1 MDATLRRPEPRLW
14 LPVVLFGCTLVTV
27 FGTFLLT
34 QTNAWTDSG
43 AIRISTRALLSS
55 LQFTVAALSILG
67 AHELGHYV
75 LARRH
80 RVSASLPY
88 FIPLPL
94 LGFGTLG
101 AVIRVRDRI
110 PTRNALVDIG
120 AAGPLAGFLVCLPF
134 LAWGYAHSRFVP
146 LPPTGSTMLGPLSLW
161 SVLQHGFPRL
171 DAQIYGDN
179 LLLRLFELAFLGPR
193 PPGVD
198 VDAHPFVLAGW
209 LGTLVT
215 MLNLFPI
222 GQLDAG
228 HLTYAMFGKRARI
241 IGGCALAFLAALTV
255 LVSFTW
261 LAWLLVVAL
270 VVGLRHPPVTV
281 PDEPLGAARG
291 WLCVATLAVAVLCFL
306 PAPFVALL

>member
-1 MDATLRRPEPRLW
+1 MIA
-14 LPVVLFGCTLVTV
+14 
-27 FGTFLLT
+27 
-34 QTNAWTDSG
+34 A
-43 AIRISTRALLSS
+43 
-55 LQFTVAALSILG
+55 LQFTVAAISILG

-80 RVSASLPY
+80 RVRASLPY

-120 AAGPLAGFLVCLPF
+120 AAGPLAGFVMCLPF
-134 LAWGYAHSRFVP
+134 LAWGYAHSRFST
-146 LPPTGSTMLGPLSLW
+146 LPPTGSTFFGPMSLW
-161 SVLQHGFPRL
+161 SVVQHGFPRL
-171 DAQIYGDN
+171 DVQIYGDN
-179 LLLRLFELAFLGPR
+179 LLLRGFERVFLGPR
-193 PPGVD
+193 PPGTD
-198 VDAHPFVLAGW
+198 VIAHPFVIAGW

-228 HLTYAMFGKRARI
+228 HLTYAVFGNRART
-241 IGGCALAFLAALTV
+241 IGRCALVALAVLTV
-255 LVSFTW
+255 AVSFTW
-261 LAWLLVVAL
+261 VVWLLVVAL
-270 VVGLRHPPVTV
+270 VVGVRHPPVTV
-281 PDEPLGAARG
+281 PEEPLGAARG
-291 WLCVATLAVAVLCFL
+291 WLCVASLVVAVLCFL

>member
-1 MDATLRRPEPRLW
+1 M
-14 LPVVLFGCTLVTV
+14 TV
-27 FGTFLLT
+27 FGTYLLV
-34 QTNAWTDSG
+34 QAGAWTESG
-43 AIRISTRALLSS
+43 AIRISRTALLSS
-55 LQFTVAALSILG
+55 LQFTVAVVSILG

-75 LARRH
+75 LARWH

-120 AAGPLAGFLVCLPF
+120 AAGPLAGFVICLPF

-146 LPPTGSTMLGPLSLW
+146 LPPTGGPVLGPMSLW
-161 SVLQHGFPRL
+161 NVLQHGLPSL
-171 DAQIYGDN
+171 DVPIYGDN
-179 LLLRLFELAFLGPR
+179 LLLRLFERVFLGPR
-193 PPGVD
+193 PQGMEGIE
-198 VDAHPFVLAGW
+198 AHPFILAGW

-215 MLNLFPI
+215 MLNLFPV

-228 HLTYAMFGKRARI
+228 HLTYALFGKRARA
-241 IGGCALAFLAALTV
+241 IGWIALLLLAGLAV

-261 LAWLLVVAL
+261 VAWLLVVLL
-270 VVGLRHPPVTV
+270 VVGVKHPPVTL
-281 PDEPLGAARG
+281 PEEPLGASRG
-291 WLCVATLAVAVLCFL
+291 WLCVATLVVAVLCFL

>member
-1 MDATLRRPEPRLW
+1 MVTQPES
-14 LPVVLFGCTLVTV
+14 
-27 FGTFLLT
+27 
-34 QTNAWTDSG
+34 WTDGG
-43 AIRISTRALLSS
+43 AFRWSKAVVVGS
-55 LQFTVAALSILG
+55 LQFTVAAISILG

-80 RVSASLPY
+80 RVRASLPY

-120 AAGPLAGFLVCLPF
+120 AAGPLAGFVMCLPF
-134 LAWGYAHSRFVP
+134 LAWGYAHSHFAP
-146 LPPTGSTMLGPLSLW
+146 LPPTGSTLLGPMSLW
-161 SVLQHGFPRL
+161 SVVQHGIPRL
-171 DAQIYGDN
+171 DPIIYGDN
-179 LLLRLFELAFLGPR
+179 LLLRLVERVFLGPR
-193 PPGVD
+193 PPGTD
-198 VDAHPFVLAGW
+198 VIAHPFVIAGW

-228 HLTYAMFGKRARI
+228 HLTYAVFGNRART
-241 IGGCALAFLAALTV
+241 IGRCALMALAVLTV
-255 LVSFTW
+255 AASFTW
-261 LAWLLVVAL
+261 VVWLLVVAL
-270 VVGLRHPPVTV
+270 VVGVRHPPVTV
-281 PDEPLGAARG
+281 PEEPLGAARG
-291 WLCVATLAVAVLCFL
+291 WLCVASLVVAVLCFL

>member
-1 MDATLRRPEPRLW
+1 M
-14 LPVVLFGCTLVTV
+14 TV

-34 QTNAWTDSG
+34 QAGAWTESG
-43 AIRISTRALLSS
+43 AIRISKDALVSS
-55 LQFTVAALSILG
+55 LQFTVAVVSILG

-110 PTRNALVDIG
+110 PSRNALVDIG
-120 AAGPLAGFLVCLPF
+120 AAGPLAGFLMCLPF
-134 LAWGYAHSRFVP
+134 LAWGYAHSRFSP
-146 LPPTGSTMLGPLSLW
+146 LPPTGATILGPMSLW
-161 SVLQHGFPRL
+161 NVLHQGLPRL
-171 DAQIYGDN
+171 DPPIYGDN
-179 LLLRLFELAFLGPR
+179 LLLRLFEWAFLGPR
-193 PPGVD
+193 PPGMD

-209 LGTLVT
+209 LGSLVT
-215 MLNLFPI
+215 MLNLFPV

-228 HLTYAMFGKRARI
+228 HLTYALFGNRARV
-241 IGGCALAFLAALTV
+241 IGAVALLSLGALAA

-261 LAWLLVVAL
+261 VAWLLVVLL
-270 VVGLRHPPVTV
+270 VVGVKHPPVTR
-281 PDEPLGAARG
+281 PEEPLGAARG
-291 WLCVATLAVAVLCFL
+291 WLCVATLVVAVLCFL

>member
-1 MDATLRRPEPRLW
+1 
-14 LPVVLFGCTLVTV
+14 VTV

-34 QTNAWTDSG
+34 QTGSWTDSG
-43 AIRISTRALLSS
+43 AIRISTRALMSS
-55 LQFTVAALSILG
+55 LQFTVAALSILA
-67 AHELGHYV
+67 AHEFGHYL

-80 RVSASLPY
+80 GVSASLPY

-110 PTRNALVDIG
+110 PSRNALVDIG

-134 LAWGYAHSRFVP
+134 LAWGYTHSRFVP
-146 LPPTGSTMLGPLSLW
+146 LPPTGSLVLGPMSLW
-161 SVLQHGFPRL
+161 SVFQHGLPRL
-171 DAQIYGDN
+171 DVQIYGDN

-193 PPGVD
+193 PPGMD

-209 LGTLVT
+209 LGSLIT

-228 HLTYAMFGKRARI
+228 HLTYALFGRRARA
-241 IGGCALAFLAALTV
+241 IGRCALALLAVLTA

-261 LAWLLVVAL
+261 LAWLLVVSL
-270 VVGLRHPPVTV
+270 VVGVGHPPVTA
-281 PDEPLGAARG
+281 PEEPLGVARG
-291 WLCVATLAVAVLCFL
+291 WLCVAALAVAVLCFL

>member
-1 MDATLRRPEPRLW
+1 M
-14 LPVVLFGCTLVTV
+14 V
-27 FGTFLLT
+27 T
-34 QTNAWTDSG
+34 QTESWTEGG
-43 AIRISTRALLSS
+43 AFRWNRAVVVGA
-55 LQFTVAALSILG
+55 LQFTVAAISILG

-80 RVSASLPY
+80 RVRASLPY

-120 AAGPLAGFLVCLPF
+120 AAGPLAGFVMCLPF
-134 LAWGYAHSRFVP
+134 LAWGYAHSRFAP
-146 LPPTGSTMLGPLSLW
+146 LPPTGATVLGPMSLW
-161 SVLQHGFPRL
+161 NVVQHGIPRL
-171 DAQIYGDN
+171 DPIIYGDN
-179 LLLRLFELAFLGPR
+179 LLLRLVERVFLGPR
-193 PPGVD
+193 PPGTD
-198 VDAHPFVLAGW
+198 VIAHPFVIAGW

-228 HLTYAMFGKRARI
+228 HLTYAAFGNRART
-241 IGGCALAFLAALTV
+241 IGRCALLALGVLTV
-255 LVSFTW
+255 AVSFTW
-261 LAWLLVVAL
+261 AVWLLVVAL
-270 VVGLRHPPVTV
+270 VVGVRHPPVTV
-281 PDEPLGAARG
+281 PEEPLGAARG
-291 WLCVATLAVAVLCFL
+291 WLCVASLVVAVLCFL

>member
-1 MDATLRRPEPRLW
+1 MVTQPESW
-14 LPVVLFGCTLVTV
+14 TEG
-27 FGTFLLT
+27 GTFRWSK
-34 QTNAWTDSG
+34 AVVVG
-43 AIRISTRALLSS
+43 S
-55 LQFTVAALSILG
+55 LQFTVAAISILG

-80 RVSASLPY
+80 RVRASLPY

-120 AAGPLAGFLVCLPF
+120 AAGPLAGFVMCLPF
-134 LAWGYAHSRFVP
+134 LAWGYAHSRFAP
-146 LPPTGSTMLGPLSLW
+146 LPPTGSTLLGPMSLW
-161 SVLQHGFPRL
+161 SVVQHGIPRL
-171 DAQIYGDN
+171 DPIIYGDN
-179 LLLRLFELAFLGPR
+179 LLLRGVERVFLGPR
-193 PPGVD
+193 PPGTD
-198 VDAHPFVLAGW
+198 VIAHPFVIAGW

-228 HLTYAMFGKRARI
+228 HLTYAVFGNRART
-241 IGGCALAFLAALTV
+241 IGRCALVALAVLTV
-255 LVSFTW
+255 AVSFTW
-261 LAWLLVVAL
+261 VVWLLVVAL
-270 VVGLRHPPVTV
+270 VVGVRHPPVTV
-281 PDEPLGAARG
+281 PEEPLGAARG
-291 WLCVATLAVAVLCFL
+291 WLCVASLVVAVLCFL

>member
-1 MDATLRRPEPRLW
+1 
-14 LPVVLFGCTLVTV
+14 VV
-27 FGTFLLT
+27 
-34 QTNAWTDSG
+34 
-43 AIRISTRALLSS
+43 SS
-55 LQFTVAALSILG
+55 IQFTVAVVAILG
-67 AHELGHYV
+67 THELGHYV

-120 AAGPLAGFLVCLPF
+120 AAGPLAGFLMCLPF
-134 LAWGYAHSRFVP
+134 LAWGYAHSRFMP
-146 LPPTGSTMLGPLSLW
+146 LPPTGATVLGPMSLW
-161 SVLQHGFPRL
+161 SVLHHGIPRL
-171 DAQIYGDN
+171 DPPIYGDN
-179 LLLRLFELAFLGPR
+179 LLLRLFELAFLGAR
-193 PPGVD
+193 PPGMD

-215 MLNLFPI
+215 MLNLFPV

-228 HLTYAMFGKRARI
+228 HLTYALFGKRARA
-241 IGGCALAFLAALTV
+241 IGAGALLLLGALAL

-261 LAWLLVVAL
+261 VAWLLVVLL
-270 VVGLRHPPVTV
+270 VVGVRHPPVTF
-281 PDEPLGAARG
+281 PEEPLGAARG
-291 WLCVATLAVAVLCFL
+291 WLCVATLVVAVLCFL

>member
-1 MDATLRRPEPRLW
+1 M
-14 LPVVLFGCTLVTV
+14 TV
-27 FGTFLLT
+27 FVTFLLT
-34 QTNAWTDSG
+34 QAGAWTESG
-43 AIRISTRALLSS
+43 AILISRAAVVSS
-55 LQFTVAALSILG
+55 LQFTVAVLTILG

-120 AAGPLAGFLVCLPF
+120 AAGPLAGFVMCLPF
-134 LAWGYAHSRFVP
+134 LAWGYAHSHFSP
-146 LPPTGSTMLGPLSLW
+146 LPPTGATVLGPMSLW
-161 SVLQHGFPRL
+161 SVIHQGLPRL
-171 DAQIYGDN
+171 DPPIYGDN
-179 LLLRLFELAFLGPR
+179 LLLRLFERVFMGPR
-193 PPGVD
+193 PAGMD

-209 LGTLVT
+209 LGSLVT
-215 MLNLFPI
+215 MLNLFPV

-228 HLTYAMFGKRARI
+228 HLTYALFGNRARA
-241 IGGCALAFLAALTV
+241 IGAAALLLLGALAMV
-255 LVSFTW
+255 VSFTW
-261 LAWLLVVAL
+261 VAWLLVVLL
-270 VVGLRHPPVTV
+270 VVGVKHPPVTV
-281 PDEPLGAARG
+281 PEEPLGVARG
-291 WLCVATLAVAVLCFL
+291 WLCVATLVVAVLCFL

>member
-1 MDATLRRPEPRLW
+1 MADRRLPAT
-14 LPVVLFGCTLVTV
+14 LFGCTLVTV

-34 QTNAWTDSG
+34 QAGAWTESG
-43 AIRISTRALLSS
+43 AIRVSRDALVSS
-55 LQFTVAALSILG
+55 LQFTVAVVSILG

-110 PTRNALVDIG
+110 PSRNALVDIG

-134 LAWGYAHSRFVP
+134 LAWGYAHSRFSP
-146 LPPTGSTMLGPLSLW
+146 LPPTGATVLGPMSLW
-161 SVLQHGFPRL
+161 SVLHQGLPRL
-171 DAQIYGDN
+171 DPPIYGDN
-179 LLLRLFELAFLGPR
+179 LLLRLFEWAFLGPR
-193 PPGVD
+193 PPGMD

-209 LGTLVT
+209 LGSLVT
-215 MLNLFPI
+215 MLNLFPV

-228 HLTYAMFGKRARI
+228 HLTYALFGNRARA
-241 IGGCALAFLAALTV
+241 IGAVALLSLGALAV

-261 LAWLLVVAL
+261 VAWLLVVLL
-270 VVGLRHPPVTV
+270 VVGVKHPPVTR
-281 PDEPLGAARG
+281 PEEPLGAARG
-291 WLCVATLAVAVLCFL
+291 WLCVATLVVAVLCFL

>member
-1 MDATLRRPEPRLW
+1 MADRW
-14 LPVVLFGCTLVTV
+14 LPATLFGCTLVTV

-34 QTNAWTDSG
+34 QAGAWTESG
-43 AIRISTRALLSS
+43 AIRISKDALVSS
-55 LQFTVAALSILG
+55 LQFTVAVVSILG

-110 PTRNALVDIG
+110 PSRNALVDIG
-120 AAGPLAGFLVCLPF
+120 AAGPLAGVLVCLPF
-134 LAWGYAHSRFVP
+134 LAWGYAHSRFSP
-146 LPPTGSTMLGPLSLW
+146 LPPTGATILGPMSLW
-161 SVLQHGFPRL
+161 NVLHQGLPRL
-171 DAQIYGDN
+171 DPPIYGDN
-179 LLLRLFELAFLGPR
+179 LLLRLFEWAFLGPR
-193 PPGVD
+193 PPGMD

-209 LGTLVT
+209 LGSLVT
-215 MLNLFPI
+215 MLNLFPV

-228 HLTYAMFGKRARI
+228 HLTYALFGNRARV
-241 IGGCALAFLAALTV
+241 IGAVALLSLGALAA

-261 LAWLLVVAL
+261 VAWLLVVLL
-270 VVGLRHPPVTV
+270 VVGVKHPPVTR
-281 PDEPLGAARG
+281 PEEPLGAARG
-291 WLCVATLAVAVLCFL
+291 WLCVATLVVAVLCFL

>member
-1 MDATLRRPEPRLW
+1 M
-14 LPVVLFGCTLVTV
+14 TV

-34 QTNAWTDSG
+34 QAGAWTESG
-43 AIRISTRALLSS
+43 AIRVSRDALVSS
-55 LQFTVAALSILG
+55 LQFTVAVVSILG

-110 PTRNALVDIG
+110 PSRNALVDIG
-120 AAGPLAGFLVCLPF
+120 AAGPLAGFLMCLPF
-134 LAWGYAHSRFVP
+134 LAWGYAHSRFSP
-146 LPPTGSTMLGPLSLW
+146 LPPTGATILGPMSLW
-161 SVLQHGFPRL
+161 NVLHQGLPRL
-171 DAQIYGDN
+171 DPPIYGDN
-179 LLLRLFELAFLGPR
+179 LLLRLFEWAFLGPR
-193 PPGVD
+193 PPGMD

-209 LGTLVT
+209 LGSLVT
-215 MLNLFPI
+215 MLNLFPV

-228 HLTYAMFGKRARI
+228 HLTYALFGNRARV
-241 IGGCALAFLAALTV
+241 IGAVALLSLGALAA

-261 LAWLLVVAL
+261 VAWLLVVLL
-270 VVGLRHPPVTV
+270 VVGVKHPPVTR
-281 PDEPLGAARG
+281 PEEPLGAARG
-291 WLCVATLAVAVLCFL
+291 WLCVATLVVAVLCFL

>member
-1 MDATLRRPEPRLW
+1 
-14 LPVVLFGCTLVTV
+14 VTV
-27 FGTFLLT
+27 FVTFLLT
-34 QTNAWTDSG
+34 QTDAWTETG
-43 AIRISTRALLSS
+43 AIRISKAALVGS
-55 LQFTVAALSILG
+55 LQFTVAVVSILG

-120 AAGPLAGFLVCLPF
+120 ASGPLAGFLVCLPF
-134 LAWGYAHSRFVP
+134 LAWGYAHSRFAP
-146 LPPTGSTMLGPLSLW
+146 LPPTGPSVLGPVSLW
-161 SVLQHGFPRL
+161 SVLHHGLPRL
-171 DAQIYGDN
+171 DPIIYGDN
-179 LLLRLFELAFLGPR
+179 LLLRLVERVFLGPR
-193 PPGVD
+193 PPGTD
-198 VDAHPFVLAGW
+198 VIAHPFVIAGW
-209 LGTLVT
+209 LGTLIT

-228 HLTYAMFGKRARI
+228 HLTYALYGKRARA
-241 IGGCALAFLAALTV
+241 IGWLSLLLLAGLAV

-261 LAWLLVVAL
+261 VAWLLVVLL
-270 VVGLRHPPVTV
+270 VVGVKHPPVTV
-281 PDEPLGAARG
+281 PEEPLSASRG
-291 WLCVATLAVAVLCFL
+291 WLCVATLVVAVLCFL

>member
-1 MDATLRRPEPRLW
+1 M
-14 LPVVLFGCTLVTV
+14 TV

-34 QTNAWTDSG
+34 QAGAWTESG
-43 AIRISTRALLSS
+43 AIRISKDALVSS
-55 LQFTVAALSILG
+55 LQFTVAVVSILG

-110 PTRNALVDIG
+110 PSRNALVDIG
-120 AAGPLAGFLVCLPF
+120 AAGPLAGFLMCLPF
-134 LAWGYAHSRFVP
+134 LAWGYAHSRFSP
-146 LPPTGSTMLGPLSLW
+146 LPPTGATVLGPMSLW
-161 SVLQHGFPRL
+161 SVLHQGLPRL
-171 DAQIYGDN
+171 DPPIYGDN
-179 LLLRLFELAFLGPR
+179 LLLRLFEWAFLGPR
-193 PPGVD
+193 PPGMD

-209 LGTLVT
+209 LGSLVT
-215 MLNLFPI
+215 MLNLFPV

-228 HLTYAMFGKRARI
+228 HLTYALFGNRARA
-241 IGGCALAFLAALTV
+241 IGAVALLSLGALAV

-261 LAWLLVVAL
+261 VAWLLVVFL
-270 VVGLRHPPVTV
+270 VVGVKHPPVTI
-281 PDEPLGAARG
+281 PEDPLGVARG
-291 WLCVATLAVAVLCFL
+291 WLCVATLVVAVLCFL

>member
-1 MDATLRRPEPRLW
+1 
-14 LPVVLFGCTLVTV
+14 VTV

-34 QTNAWTDSG
+34 QTGVWTDSG
-43 AIRISTRALLSS
+43 DIRINRIAVVSS
-55 LQFTVAALSILG
+55 IQFTVAVLSILG

-134 LAWGYAHSRFVP
+134 LAWGYAHSRFAP
-146 LPPTGSTMLGPLSLW
+146 LPPTGSTVLGPVSLW
-161 SVLQHGFPRL
+161 GVLHHGFPRL
-171 DAQIYGDN
+171 DPIIYGDN
-179 LLLRLFELAFLGPR
+179 LLLRLFERLFLGPR
-193 PPGVD
+193 PPGTD
-198 VDAHPFVLAGW
+198 VIAHPFVIAGW
-209 LGTLVT
+209 LGSLIT

-228 HLTYAMFGKRARI
+228 HLTYALFGDRARA
-241 IGGCALAFLAALTV
+241 IGWAALLLLAGMTM
-255 LVSFTW
+255 LLSFTW
-261 LAWLLVVAL
+261 IAWLLVVLL
-270 VVGLRHPPVTV
+270 VVGVKHPPVTR
-281 PDEPLGAARG
+281 PEEPLGASRG
-291 WLCVATLAVAVLCFL
+291 WLCVATLVVAALCFL

>member
-1 MDATLRRPEPRLW
+1 VA
-14 LPVVLFGCTLVTV
+14 VVT
-27 FGTFLLT
+27 
-34 QTNAWTDSG
+34 
-43 AIRISTRALLSS
+43 
-55 LQFTVAALSILG
+55 ILG

-80 RVSASLPY
+80 RVNASLPY

-120 AAGPLAGFLVCLPF
+120 AAGPLAGFVMCLPF
-134 LAWGYAHSRFVP
+134 LAWGYAHSRFFPV
-146 LPPTGSTMLGPLSLW
+146 PPTGATFLGPMSLW
-161 SVLQHGFPRL
+161 SVIHHGIPRL
-171 DAQIYGDN
+171 DPPIYGDN
-179 LLLRLFELAFLGPR
+179 LLLRLFEHGFLGPR
-193 PPGVD
+193 PAGMD

-215 MLNLFPI
+215 MLNLFPV

-228 HLTYAMFGKRARI
+228 HLTYALFGRRARA
-241 IGGCALAFLAALTV
+241 IGAAALVLLGALTM

-261 LAWLLVVAL
+261 VVWLLVVAL
-270 VVGLRHPPVTV
+270 VVGVKHPPVTR
-281 PDEPLGAARG
+281 PEEPLGVARG
-291 WLCVATLAVAVLCFL
+291 WLCVATLVVAVLCFL

>member
-1 MDATLRRPEPRLW
+1 VFQLSRA
-14 LPVVLFGCTLVTV
+14 GLV
-27 FGTFLLT
+27 G
-34 QTNAWTDSG
+34 
-43 AIRISTRALLSS
+43 S
-55 LQFTVAALSILG
+55 LQFTVAAISILG

-120 AAGPLAGFLVCLPF
+120 AAGPLAGFIVCLPF
-134 LAWGYAHSRFVP
+134 LAWGYAHSHFSP
-146 LPPTGSTMLGPLSLW
+146 LPPTGATVLGPMSLI
-161 SVLQHGFPRL
+161 SVVQHGIPRL
-171 DAQIYGDN
+171 DPPIYGDN
-179 LLLRLFELAFLGPR
+179 LLVRLFERVFLGPR
-193 PPGVD
+193 PPGTD
-198 VDAHPFVLAGW
+198 VMAHPFVIAGW

-228 HLTYAMFGKRARI
+228 HLTYAVFGNRARV
-241 IGGCALAFLAALTV
+241 IGRCALVALGALTV
-255 LVSFTW
+255 AVSFTW
-261 LAWLLVVAL
+261 VVWLLVVAL
-270 VVGLRHPPVTV
+270 VIGVRHPPVTV
-281 PDEPLGAARG
+281 PEEPLGAARG
-291 WLCVATLAVAVLCFL
+291 WLCVASLVVGVLCFL

>member
-1 MDATLRRPEPRLW
+1 M
-14 LPVVLFGCTLVTV
+14 TV
-27 FGTFLLT
+27 FGTFVFT
-34 QTNAWTDSG
+34 QAGSWTDSG
-43 AIRISTRALLSS
+43 AFRLSKAVVVGA
-55 LQFTVAALSILG
+55 LQFTVAAISILG
-67 AHELGHYV
+67 AHEFGHYV

-120 AAGPLAGFLVCLPF
+120 AAGPLAGFVMCLPF
-134 LAWGYAHSRFVP
+134 LAWGYAHSHFEP
-146 LPPTGSTMLGPLSLW
+146 LPPTGSTLLGPMSLW
-161 SVLQHGFPRL
+161 SVVKHGIPRL
-171 DAQIYGDN
+171 DPLIYGDN
-179 LLLRLFELAFLGPR
+179 LLLRLIERVFLGPR
-193 PPGVD
+193 PPGMD
-198 VDAHPFVLAGW
+198 VIAHPFVIAGW

-228 HLTYAMFGKRARI
+228 HLTYAVFGNRART
-241 IGGCALAFLAALTV
+241 IGRCALVALGALTV
-255 LVSFTW
+255 AVSFTW
-261 LAWLLVVAL
+261 VVWLLVVAL
-270 VVGLRHPPVTV
+270 VVGVRHPPVTV
-281 PDEPLGAARG
+281 PEEPLGAARG
-291 WLCVATLAVAVLCFL
+291 WLCVATLVVAVLCFL

>member
-1 MDATLRRPEPRLW
+1 
-14 LPVVLFGCTLVTV
+14 VTV

-34 QTNAWTDSG
+34 QTGVWTDTG
-43 AIRISTRALLSS
+43 ALRISRDALVKS
-55 LQFTVAALSILG
+55 LQFTVAVVSILG

-120 AAGPLAGFLVCLPF
+120 ASGPLAGFLVCLPF
-134 LAWGYAHSRFVP
+134 LAWGYAHTRFVAV
-146 LPPTGSTMLGPLSLW
+146 PPAGAPVLGPMSLVG
-161 SVLQHGFPRL
+161 VLQHGIPRL
-171 DAQIYGDN
+171 DPQIFGDN
-179 LLLRLFELAFLGPR
+179 LLLRLFEWTFLGSR
-193 PPGVD
+193 PPGMD
-198 VDAHPFVLAGW
+198 VDAHPFIYAGW
-209 LGTLVT
+209 FGTLVT

-228 HLTYAMFGKRARI
+228 HLTYALFGRRARP
-241 IGGCALAFLAALTV
+241 IGAVALLLLGALTV

-261 LAWLLVVAL
+261 IAWFLVVLLVIGV
-270 VVGLRHPPVTV
+270 RHPPVTF
-281 PDEPLGAARG
+281 PEEPLGAGRG
-291 WLCVATLAVAVLCFL
+291 WLCVATLVVAALCFL
-306 PAPFVALL
+306 PAPILALL

>member
-1 MDATLRRPEPRLW
+1 
-14 LPVVLFGCTLVTV
+14 VVTV

-34 QTNAWTDSG
+34 QAGAWTDTG
-43 AIRISTRALLSS
+43 AIQISRAALVSS
-55 LQFTVAALSILG
+55 LQFTVAVVSILG

-75 LARRH
+75 LARHH

-120 AAGPLAGFLVCLPF
+120 AAGPLAGFVLCLPF
-134 LAWGYAHSRFVP
+134 LAWGYAHSHFSP
-146 LPPTGSTMLGPLSLW
+146 LPPTGRTVLGPMSLV
-161 SVLQHGFPRL
+161 SVLQHGIPKL
-171 DAQIYGDN
+171 DPPIYGDN
-179 LLLRLFELAFLGPR
+179 LLLRLFEYAFLGPR
-193 PPGVD
+193 PPGMG

-228 HLTYAMFGKRARI
+228 HLTYAVFGNRARI
-241 IGGCALAFLAALTV
+241 IGRCALVALGALTV
-255 LVSFTW
+255 AVSFTW
-261 LAWLLVVAL
+261 VVWLLVVAL
-270 VVGLRHPPVTV
+270 VIGVRHPPVTV

-291 WLCVATLAVAVLCFL
+291 WLCVASLVVGVLCFL